1 MTKFLAFFLVL
12 FLSVPMGHALAD
24 GGSTATY
31 RLRAGDSVFVSVWR
45 EEALNKE
52 VRVLPDGSITYPLVG
67 RVEVE
72 GLSSVEVERKVAA
85 GLGKY
90 VSDPVVSV
98 VITGIEGNR
107 VHVLGKVLK
116 SGPISM
122 TGPTN
127 VMQAL
132 SAAGGLDKFAHEDD
146 IRVVRIAGGRYQV
159 LPVRFSELISGRDMS
174 TNQLLVPGD
183 LIVVP

>member
-1 MTKFLAFFLVL
+1 MTKFLALLPVL
-12 FLSVPMGHALAD
+12 FLSMPMGDVFAD
-24 GGSTATY
+24 GGTAAY
-31 RLRAGDSVFVSVWR
+31 RLRPGDSVSISVWR

-72 GLSSVEVERKVAA
+72 GLSSIEVERKVAA

-116 SGPISM
+116 SGPIPM

-132 SAAGGLDKFAHEDD
+132 SAAGGLDKFANEDD
-146 IRVVRIAGGRYQV
+146 IRVVRTAGGSYQV
-159 LPVRFSELISGRDMS
+159 HPVRFSELISGRDMS
-174 TNQLLVPGD
+174 TNLLLVPGD